1 MELSKDSSQTIE
13 PKSLSFLEINSYE
26 IKQSRSN
33 LKVPVINGVH
43 LHSNYH
49 PAKEAKKTIANI
61 EQELKENKNL
71 LILGLGFAYHVY
83 EACKLLETYHGQNYK
98 VIVIEPNEQTY
109 AECIKNNLFPN
120 KNIEVYATDD
130 LEAIYGEKSVVS
142 FLSAKPT
149 ILTHAP
155 SFSLYNDFYKRFLDF
170 EASQKIKDC
179 IPKINSTE
187 IKSLLLNAD
196 ENKTIDEYIDQNIY
210 QAQQFKNKNDFL
222 LLAFDAII
230 KQG

>member
-1 MELSKDSSQTIE
+1 MELLNDSSQIIE
-13 PKSLSFLEINSYE
+13 PKSLSFLEVNSYE

-49 PAKEAKKTIANI
+49 PAKEAKKIIANI
-61 EQELKENKNL
+61 EQDLKENNSL

-83 EACKLLETYHGQNYK
+83 EACKLLEAYHGQDYK

-109 AECIKNNLFPN
+109 TECIKNNLFPN
-120 KNIEVYATDD
+120 KNIEVYATDNV
-130 LEAIYGEKSVVS
+130 ESIYHEKSVVN
-142 FLSAKPT
+142 FLSRKPT
-149 ILTHAP
+149 VLTHAP
-155 SFSLYNDFYKRFLDF
+155 SFSLYNDFFKYFLDF
-170 EASQKIKDC
+170 EASKRIEDC
-179 IPKINSTE
+179 ISHIKSAE
-187 IKSLLLNAD
+187 IKSVLYNA
-196 ENKTIDEYIDQNIY
+196 NKDSTIDQYINENIY

-222 LLAFDAII
+222 FLAFDAII

>member
-1 MELSKDSSQTIE
+1 MELVKESAQAI
-13 PKSLSFLEINSYE
+13 PAKSLSFLDIHSYE

-49 PAKEAKKTIANI
+49 PAKEAKKLIANI
-61 EQELKENKNL
+61 EHQLKENKNL

-83 EACKLLETYHGQNYK
+83 EACKLLETYHGQDYK

-109 AECIKNNLFPN
+109 TECIKNNLFPN
-120 KNIEVYATDD
+120 KNIEVYATDNV
-130 LEAIYGEKSVVS
+130 ASIYKEKNVAS
-142 FLSAKPT
+142 FLSQRPT

-155 SFSLYNDFYKRFLDF
+155 SFSLYNTFYKAFLDF
-170 EASQKIKDC
+170 EASIKISDC
-179 IPKINSTE
+179 IEHIKSSE
-187 IKSLLLNAD
+187 LKSLLYNAD
-196 ENKTIDEYIDQNIY
+196 QDKSIDQHIESAIY
-210 QAQQFKNKNDFL
+210 QTNQFKNKNDFL
-222 LLAFDAII
+222 LLAFDAVI

>member
-1 MELSKDSSQTIE
+1 MELAKNSSQEIN
-13 PKSLSFLEINSYE
+13 PKSLSFLNIESYE

-49 PAKEAKKTIANI
+49 PAKEAKKIIANI
-61 EQELKENKNL
+61 EHQLKENNHL

-83 EACKLLETYHGQNYK
+83 EACKLLESYHGQNYK

-109 AECIKNNLFPN
+109 SECIKNNLFPN
-120 KNIEVYATDD
+120 KNIEVYATDSV
-130 LEAIYGEKSVVS
+130 ANIYKEKSVVT
-142 FLSAKPT
+142 FLSSKPT

-155 SFSLYNDFYKRFLDF
+155 SFSLYTDFYKAFLDF
-170 EASQKIKDC
+170 EADKRISEC
-179 IPKINSTE
+179 VE
-187 IKSLLLNAD
+187 HIKSAELKTLLYNGNQSLSV
-196 ENKTIDEYIDQNIY
+196 DEYIEENIY
-210 QAQQFKNKNDFL
+210 QTSEFKNKNDFL

>member
-1 MELSKDSSQTIE
+1 MELAKELVQAI
-13 PKSLSFLEINSYE
+13 PAKSLSFLDIHSYE

-49 PAKEAKKTIANI
+49 PAKEAKKLIANI
-61 EQELKENKNL
+61 EHQLKENKNL

-83 EACKLLETYHGQNYK
+83 EACKLLEIYHGQDYK

-109 AECIKNNLFPN
+109 TECIKNNLFPN

-130 LEAIYGEKSVVS
+130 VASIYKEKNVAS
-142 FLSAKPT
+142 FLSQKPI

-155 SFSLYNDFYKRFLDF
+155 SFSLYNKFYKDFLDF
-170 EASQKIKDC
+170 EASSKIGDC
-179 IPKINSTE
+179 IEHIKSSE
-187 IKSLLLNAD
+187 LKSLLYNAD
-196 ENKTIDEYIDQNIY
+196 QDLTIDQHIERAIY
-210 QAQQFKNKNDFL
+210 QTNQFKNKNDFL
-222 LLAFDAII
+222 LLAFDAVI

>member
-1 MELSKDSSQTIE
+1 MELIKESAQAI
-13 PKSLSFLEINSYE
+13 PAKSLSFLDIHSYE

-49 PAKEAKKTIANI
+49 PAKEAKKLIANI
-61 EQELKENKNL
+61 EHQLKENKNL

-83 EACKLLETYHGQNYK
+83 EACKLLETYHGQDYK

-109 AECIKNNLFPN
+109 TECIKNNLFPN
-120 KNIEVYATDD
+120 KNIEVYATDNV
-130 LEAIYGEKSVVS
+130 ESIYKEKNVAS
-142 FLSAKPT
+142 FLSQKPT

-155 SFSLYNDFYKRFLDF
+155 SFSLYNTFYKAFLDF
-170 EASQKIKDC
+170 EASDKISDC
-179 IPKINSTE
+179 IE
-187 IKSLLLNAD
+187 HIKSSELKALLYNAEQD
-196 ENKTIDEYIDQNIY
+196 KSIDQYIESSIY
-210 QAQQFKNKNDFL
+210 QTNQFKNKNDFL
-222 LLAFDAII
+222 LLAFDAVI